1 MSHVGLYV
9 KLMKRLV
16 PTVLLIVIENWFSK
30 CFTCVNFVSALSSFF
45 QLKCG
50 VRQGGVLS
58 PHFFALYVDDVVNS
72 VKSLGI
78 GCYMRHMC
86 MSIILYADDILLL
99 APSIGCLQQLFLVCE
114 AELNSIGMFIN
125 EKKTVC
131 MRIGP
136 RYQAVC
142 ANIVT
147 FAGKNLAWV
156 DKLRYL
162 GIYVISSCKFKCC
175 FDDAKKAFYRSFNSV
190 YGRIG
195 RAASEEVILSL
206 LRSKCLPVLLY
217 GTDVCLL
224 NASDSRSINFTA
236 MKILIQIFT
245 KCSNDIISEC
255 SEFFG
260 ILSATELIKR
270 RKVRFLNKYIA
281 VNNYLCLLCASEAQY
296 ELDHIVK

>member
-1 MSHVGLYV
+1 M
-9 KLMKRLV
+9 
-16 PTVLLIVIENWFSK
+16 VLIDSRYNK
-30 CFTCVNFVSALSSFF
+30 CFNLPASTLCLPYLVFF
-45 QLKCG
+45 PLKCG
-50 VRQGGVLS
+50 VRQGGVVS
-58 PHFFALYVDDVVNS
+58 PHFFALYIDDVVNS

-125 EKKTVC
+125 ESKTVC

-147 FAGKNLAWV
+147 IAGKKLEWV

-175 FDDAKKAFYRSFNSV
+175 VDDAKRHS
-190 YGRIG
+190 IG
-195 RAASEEVILSL
+195 
-206 LRSKCLPVLLY
+206 VLMLFM
-217 GTDVCLL
+217 V
-224 NASDSRSINFTA
+224 A
-236 MKILIQIFT
+236 
-245 KCSNDIISEC
+245 
-255 SEFFG
+255 
-260 ILSATELIKR
+260 
-270 RKVRFLNKYIA
+270 
-281 VNNYLCLLCASEAQY
+281 
-296 ELDHIVK
+296 